1 MSFINKKSVAI
12 AVLSGLVLLSSNAS
26 ADENW
31 KKDHK
36 RRVEVNKRL
45 HNQDKRINKEEKEGE
60 ISPEQAKKL
69 HREDHKIRQEERD
82 MASQNGG
89 HITKDEQKTLNE
101 QENQTSRQIGQ

>member
-12 AVLSGLVLLSSNAS
+12 IVLSGLVFLSSNAS

-45 HNQDKRINKEEKEGE
+45 NNQDKRIHKEVKEGE
-60 ISPEQAKKL
+60 MSPQQAQKL
-69 HREDHKIRQEERD
+69 HKEDKNIRQEEQD

-101 QENQTSRQIGQ
+101 QRQF